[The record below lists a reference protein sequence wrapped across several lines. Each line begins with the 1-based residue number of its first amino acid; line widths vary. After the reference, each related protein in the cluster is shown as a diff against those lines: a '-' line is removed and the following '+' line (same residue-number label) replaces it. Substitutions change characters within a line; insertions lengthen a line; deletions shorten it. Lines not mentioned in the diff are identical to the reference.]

1 MANGQE
7 AGKSIWKHRGRRFAT
22 GLNVLVS
29 LVLAVAATVILNVIA
44 LRYYARWDFS
54 RHHYYQ
60 LSEKSVQFLQSLEG
74 SVYSVVF
81 FQQGHRHYED
91 VKALLKE
98 FEYTASRNPALDLQV
113 EFVDPD
119 RDLARV
125 RSLAS
130 DYDVD
135 DPNVVVFDCDGRRR
149 YVEVDDIVTYETRVE
164 QGKIVK
170 ELISFHGEQAFSS
183 AIHAVVQPE
192 KPVIYFLGGHGERDV
207 VDYNPATGYSMLART
222 LRRDNLEVRSLMPAA
237 SGGIPDNCGVLVVA
251 GPSKQLSREEVEL
264 IEDYLGRNGRA
275 LFLVDPYVETGLD
288 TLLEKWGIRMAR
300 EVVVGMTLTGRE
312 LVVSNYGEHPITRNL
327 RNVQTMFYLPRM
339 LQPVAEFN
347 GGADQVDRPSVTIL
361 ASNSDKGWAEAD
373 PEMRPPRF
381 DPAADQRGPVALALA
396 SERGNVAGLDMEIKP
411 TRIVA
416 IGDSYF
422 VSNASLKTGVGGN
435 IDFFM
440 SAINWLLEREE
451 LMAIS
456 PRDPFRV
463 ELSLDRRRVRL
474 LFLLAVCAVPGV
486 VVLTGG
492 MIWWKRRR

>member
-1 MANGQE
+1 MANEQE
-7 AGKSIWKHRGRRFAT
+7 AGRSIWRHRGRRFAT

-29 LVLAVAATVILNVIA
+29 LTLAVVATVILNIMA
-44 LRYYARWDFS
+44 MRYYARWDCS
-54 RHHYYQ
+54 RHRYYQ
-60 LSEKSVQFLQSLEG
+60 LSEKSAQFLASLEG
-74 SVYSVVF
+74 SVRGVVF

-91 VKALLKE
+91 VKALLTE
-98 FEYTASRNPALDLQV
+98 FAYTASKNPALELDV

-125 RSLAS
+125 RALAS

-135 DPNVVVFDCDGRRR
+135 DPNVVVFDCAGRRR
-149 YVEVDDIVTYETRVE
+149 YVEVDDIATYETRVE
-164 QGKIVK
+164 EGRIIKDLV
-170 ELISFHGEQAFSS
+170 SFHGEQAFAS

-192 KPVIYFLGGHGERDV
+192 KPVICFLGGHGERDV
-207 VDYNPATGYSMLART
+207 TDYSPTTGYSMLARA
-222 LRRDNLEVRSLMPAA
+222 LRRDNLEVRRLMPAA
-237 SGGIPDNCGVLVVA
+237 AGGIPADCGVLVVA
-251 GPSKQLSREEVEL
+251 GPSKRLSREEVEL
-264 IEDYLGRNGRA
+264 IEDYLNRNGRA
-275 LFLVDPYVETGLD
+275 LFLLDPYVETGLD
-288 TLLEKWGIRMAR
+288 TLLATWGIRVAR

-339 LQPVAEFN
+339 LQPIAEFN
-347 GGADQVDRPSVTIL
+347 GGSDQVDRPSVTVL
-361 ASNSDKGWAEAD
+361 ASNSEKGWAEAD
-373 PEMRPPRF
+373 PETRPPRF
-381 DPAADQRGPVALALA
+381 DESADRRGPVPLALA

-440 SAINWLLEREE
+440 SAVNWLLEREE

-463 ELSLDRRRVRL
+463 ELSLDRKRVRL

-492 MIWWKRRR
+492 AIWWRRRR

>member
-1 MANGQE
+1 MANEQD
-7 AGKSIWKHRGRRFAT
+7 AGRSIWKHRGRRIAT
-22 GLNVLVS
+22 GVNVLIS
-29 LVLAVAATVILNVIA
+29 LVLATAATVILNIMA
-44 LRYYARWDFS
+44 MRYYARWDVS
-54 RHHYYQ
+54 RHQYYQ
-60 LSEKSVQFLQSLEG
+60 LSEKSAGFLASLEG
-74 SVYSVVF
+74 TVHGVVF

-98 FEYTASRNPALDLQV
+98 FEYAASRNPSLDL
-113 EFVDPD
+113 EIECVDPD

-125 RSLAS
+125 RALAS

-135 DPNVVVFDCDGRRR
+135 DPNVVVFDCAGRRR

-164 QGKIVK
+164 EGRIIKDLV
-170 ELISFHGEQAFSS
+170 SFHGEQAFVS
-183 AIHAVVQPE
+183 AIHAVVQPK

-207 VDYNPATGYSMLART
+207 VDYSPATGYSMLARA
-222 LRRDNLEVRSLMPAA
+222 LRRDNLEVRTLMPAA
-237 SGGIPDNCGVLVVA
+237 AGGIPADCGVLVVA
-251 GPSKQLSREEVEL
+251 GPSKRLSREEVEL
-264 IEDYLGRNGRA
+264 IEDYLNRNGRA
-275 LFLVDPYVETGLD
+275 LFLLDPYVAVGLD
-288 TLLEKWGIRMAR
+288 GLLETWGIRVAR

-339 LQPVAEFN
+339 LQPVAAFN
-347 GGADQVDRPSVTIL
+347 GGSDQVDRPSVTVL

-373 PEMRPPRF
+373 PDMRPPRF
-381 DPAADQRGPVALALA
+381 DPSADRRGPVPLALA

-416 IGDSYF
+416 IGDSTF

-440 SAINWLLEREE
+440 SAVNWLLEREE

-463 ELSLDRRRVRL
+463 ELSFDRKRVRL
-474 LFLLAVCAVPGV
+474 LFLLAVFAVPGV

-492 MIWWKRRR
+492 IIWWKRRR

>member
-1 MANGQE
+1 MASTLEVRQR
-7 AGKSIWKHRGRRFAT
+7 IWKHRGRRLAT

-29 LVLAVAATVILNVIA
+29 LVLATIAVVIINVMA
-44 LRYYARWDFS
+44 LRYYVRWDLS
-54 RHHYYQ
+54 RDNYYK
-60 LSEKSVQFLQSLEG
+60 LSEKSTQFIQSLEG
-74 SVYSVVF
+74 SVRGVVF
-81 FQQGHRHYED
+81 FQQGHRHFED

-98 FEYTASRNPALDLQV
+98 FEYTASKNPALDLSV

-125 RSLAS
+125 RALAS

-149 YVEVDDIVTYETRVE
+149 YVEVDDIVTYVTRVE
-164 QGKIVK
+164 EGRIIK
-170 ELISFHGEQAFSS
+170 ELVSFHGEQAFAS

-192 KPVIYFLGGHGERDV
+192 KPVVYFLGGHGERDIT
-207 VDYNPATGYSMLART
+207 DYSPSTGYSMLART
-222 LRRDNLEVRSLMPAA
+222 LRRDNIEVRNLMPAA
-237 SGGIPDNCGVLVVA
+237 SGGIPADCGVLVVA

-264 IEDYLGRNGRA
+264 IEDYLNRNGRA
-275 LFLVDPYVETGLD
+275 LFLLDPYVDTGLD
-288 TLLEKWGIRMAR
+288 VLLEKWGIRLSR
-300 EVVVGMTLTGRE
+300 DVVVGMTLTGRE

-339 LQPVAEFN
+339 LEPVAELN
-347 GGADQVDRPSVTIL
+347 GGSHQVDRPTVTVL
-361 ASNSDKGWAEAD
+361 ASNTEKGWAEAD
-373 PEMRPPRF
+373 PETRPPRF
-381 DPAADQRGPVALALA
+381 DAAADRRGPVPLALA

-411 TRIVA
+411 TRLVVV
-416 IGDSYF
+416 GDSFF

-440 SAINWLLEREE
+440 SAISWLLEREA

-463 ELSLDRRRVRL
+463 ELSLDRKRVRL
-474 LFLLAVCAVPGV
+474 LFLLAVFAVPGV

-492 MIWWKRRR
+492 IIWWKRRR